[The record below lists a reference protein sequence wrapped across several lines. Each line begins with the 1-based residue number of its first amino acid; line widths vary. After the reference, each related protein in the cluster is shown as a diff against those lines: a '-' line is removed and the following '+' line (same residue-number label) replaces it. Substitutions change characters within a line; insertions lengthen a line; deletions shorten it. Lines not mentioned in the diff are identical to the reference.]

1 MLAATT
7 SMEGSPT
14 MRETLLVDL
23 NYNFMGSLSYSN
35 PGKNYNKNFNH
46 YHLSNHNMVKHMIF
60 GPEFLRQYAFSP
72 ERLRECVDLIFS
84 SVLSL
89 VLGQLDV
96 GISVLLRPGRKL
108 VICDTKGNNSSRA
121 AIITVLWKL
130 CLRWFLD
137 LPLMDSAAKFIRFRN
152 TTFPDKL
159 KCHRNALVTVLRS
172 STTSKTAVVQNLESQ
187 SIYET
192 QQSNLQP
199 LSEHG
204 VVLTDVRLHHGVC
217 NHMRFQCDLRLTN
230 QGLSF

>member
-1 MLAATT
+1 
-7 SMEGSPT
+7 
-14 MRETLLVDL
+14 
-23 NYNFMGSLSYSN
+23 
-35 PGKNYNKNFNH
+35 
-46 YHLSNHNMVKHMIF
+46 MVKHMIF

-89 VLGQLDV
+89 VMGQLDV

-108 VICDTKGNNSSRA
+108 VLCDTKGINGSRA

-130 CLRWFLD
+130 CLRWFFD

-172 STTSKTAVVQNLESQ
+172 STTSKTAVVQNLETQ
-187 SIYET
+187 TIYET
-192 QQSNLQP
+192 QKSSLQP

-217 NHMRFQCDLRLTN
+217 NYTRFQCDLRVFTN
-230 QGLSF
+230 QGLAF